1 MQKSKPNF
9 IRLDPGLP
17 EITILVTAMLQARA
31 AAKHRP
37 WSLPQ
42 EPTTE
47 SWWADVLAGPSARR
61 PRQPRGF
68 YRRGGEPQ
76 PVMVAPAILRT
87 TDLSS
92 QITPVIK

>member
-47 SWWADVLAGPSARR
+47 SWWADVLAGPRARR
-61 PRQPRGF
+61 PEAATR
-68 YRRGGEPQ
+68 
-76 PVMVAPAILRT
+76 L
-87 TDLSS
+87 LSS
-92 QITPVIK
+92 WRRAAAGDGRARDIEDHRPVQPDYSRH

>member
-1 MQKSKPNF
+1 MCW
-9 IRLDPGLP
+9 
-17 EITILVTAMLQARA
+17 QALGHGA
-31 AAKHRP
+31 
-37 WSLPQ
+37 
-42 EPTTE
+42 
-47 SWWADVLAGPSARR
+47 

-92 QITPVIK
+92 QITPVIE